1 MRRIIMAVSNDLA
14 TDQRVQRVAQS
25 LTNAG
30 FSVTLI
36 GRKLKTSM
44 PISFSYKTVR
54 FSLLATRGP
63 LFYALLNWRIFWF
76 VLFQKFDA
84 AVAND
89 LDTLVGV
96 ALATKLRRRKL
107 VYDSHELFTELP
119 ELVNRPKTKRIW
131 QTIER
136 IFVPKVDA
144 AYTVCQSIAN
154 IYNSLYNK
162 NFAVVRNVP
171 QYINAQSPERQK
183 NVLMYQGALNVGRGI
198 DLMIETMRLLP
209 NCELWIAGSGDV
221 EQQLRAQANAQT
233 DGGKVVFLGK
243 LSPSELRTYT
253 NKATIGLSLEEDL
266 GLNYHYALPNK
277 LFDYIQARI
286 PVIVSNLP
294 EMRAIVEQ
302 YKIGTVLTNRTPQ
315 ALAQTVEQ
323 MLQISDT
330 YTNNISL
337 AASELCWQNE
347 EKTLI
352 DIYNQLW

>member
-25 LTNAG
+25 LTDAG
-30 FSVTLI
+30 YSVTLV
-36 GRKLKTSM
+36 GRKLKNSL
-44 PISFSYKTVR
+44 PVSFSYKAVR

-76 VLFQKFDA
+76 ILFQKFDA

-96 ALATKLRRRKL
+96 TLATKLRRRKL

-136 IFVPKVDA
+136 IFVPKVDV

-154 IYNSLYNK
+154 IYNQLYNK
-162 NFAVVRNVP
+162 QFSVIRNVP
-171 QYINAQSPERQK
+171 TQRNAQTYERK
-183 NVLMYQGALNVGRGI
+183 NNVIMYQGALNVGRGI
-198 DLMIETMRLLP
+198 ELMIETMRQLP
-209 NCELWIAGSGDV
+209 NCELWIAGGGDV
-221 EQQLRAQANAQT
+221 EQQLRTQAKNQT

-243 LSPSELRTYT
+243 LPPEKLREHT
-253 NKATIGLSLEEDL
+253 AMASVGLSIEEDL
-266 GLNYHYALPNK
+266 GLNYHFALPNK
-277 LFDYIQARI
+277 LFDYIQAGV

-294 EMRAIVEQ
+294 EMRAIVESYQ
-302 YKIGTVLTNRTPQ
+302 IGTILTNRTPQ
-315 ALAQTVEQ
+315 ALAQAIEQ
-323 MLQISDT
+323 MLQASNT
-330 YTNNISL
+330 YASNIKL
-337 AASELCWQNE
+337 AANELCWQNE
-347 EKTLI
+347 EKQLI
-352 DIYNQLW
+352 KTYNQLW